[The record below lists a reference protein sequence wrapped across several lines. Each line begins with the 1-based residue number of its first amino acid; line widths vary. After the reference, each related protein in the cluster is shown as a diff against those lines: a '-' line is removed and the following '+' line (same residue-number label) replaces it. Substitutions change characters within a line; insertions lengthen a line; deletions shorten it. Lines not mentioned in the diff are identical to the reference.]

1 MTIYTRR
8 GDAGWTELRGGDQIS
23 KASPRIE
30 SYGTVDELNA
40 LIGRVRPTSH
50 DDVDEDLEVIQ
61 NDLHVIQAELANP
74 EPEDDDPAIEPGDVE
89 RLEQWIDAYEE
100 DLEPLQAFILP
111 GGGDN
116 GARLHHA
123 RTVSR
128 RAERRVIALNE
139 AEPVSE
145 PLLAYLNRLSDLLF
159 VLARVVNSREGLP
172 EESPTY

>member
-8 GDAGWTELRGGDQIS
+8 GDAGSTELRTGERVS
-23 KASPRIE
+23 KVSPRIE

-40 LIGRVRPTSH
+40 LLGTIRPSGLA
-50 DDVDEDLEVIQ
+50 DVDEDLGAIQ

-74 EPEDDDPAIEPGDVE
+74 DSERDDPCVTAADVE
-89 RLEQWIDAYEE
+89 RLEDWIDRYDEE
-100 DLEPLQAFILP
+100 LDPLQHFILP
-111 GGGDN
+111 GGSEM

-128 RAERRVIALNE
+128 RAERRVIALHE
-139 AEPVSE
+139 TEPVAD

-159 VLARVVNSREGLP
+159 VLARVVNAREEIP
-172 EESPTY
+172 EERPTY

>member
-8 GDAGWTELRGGDQIS
+8 GDAGWTELRAGDQIS

-74 EPEDDDPAIEPGDVE
+74 ESEDDDPAIEPGDVE